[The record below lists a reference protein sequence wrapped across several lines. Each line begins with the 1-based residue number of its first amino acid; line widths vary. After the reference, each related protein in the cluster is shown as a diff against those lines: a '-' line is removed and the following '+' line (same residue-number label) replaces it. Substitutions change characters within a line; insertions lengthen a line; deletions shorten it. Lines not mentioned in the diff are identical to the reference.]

1 MPSTT
6 PFLDL
11 EARLFTRDR
20 DALDRDAMRFVL
32 GSAAGTA
39 RRRHTTDRY
48 RVVAPR
54 RPPLGH
60 ADGETTVVRS
70 NEAALVFAAR
80 GNAA

>member
-11 EARLFTRDR
+11 EDRLFARDV

-32 GSAAGTA
+32 GAAVVTA

-48 RVVAPR
+48 RVVTPR
-54 RPPLGH
+54 RPPLGR
-60 ADGETTVVRS
+60 AAGDTTMVRS

-80 GNAA
+80 TCAA